1 MKRYLLYM
9 LLFLT
14 WSLIAC
20 DDGKI
25 YDETVI
31 VTGEGRTL
39 KLTGQITGVESWP
52 EEYSVVVAGFGDGEF
67 AVASKSVPA
76 SAADGEELEVT
87 LSGISDEVKQV
98 ELCVINKLRRKI
110 VSFYQLDCSTI
121 SDTIKMEVGTINAG
135 MFHCIQQEVFNNS
148 CTTCHGGSTSA
159 GAGLYL
165 TEGKSYT
172 ALVGKKAVK
181 DKAGSLLVKPG
192 EASASFLHKVLNT
205 DVSKGWRIDHSDL
218 GLMPALLTMIDNWI
232 DAGAVEDDPI
242 LPAE

>member
-1 MKRYLLYM
+1 M

-87 LSGISDEVKQV
+87 LSGG
-98 ELCVINKLRRKI
+98 RRI
-110 VSFYQLDCSTI
+110 VLEMDKS
-121 SDTIKMEVGTINAG
+121 A
-135 MFHCIQQEVFNNS
+135 
-148 CTTCHGGSTSA
+148 HGGGVQELLKTSC
-159 GAGLYL
+159 
-165 TEGKSYT
+165 
-172 ALVGKKAVK
+172 
-181 DKAGSLLVKPG
+181 
-192 EASASFLHKVLNT
+192 
-205 DVSKGWRIDHSDL
+205 
-218 GLMPALLTMIDNWI
+218 
-232 DAGAVEDDPI
+232 
-242 LPAE
+242 

>member
-76 SAADGEELEVT
+76 SAADAGGPRPPRGSRWRDPGWSIRAWRGHTARWPPCVFLERT
-87 LSGISDEVKQV
+87 
-98 ELCVINKLRRKI
+98 
-110 VSFYQLDCSTI
+110 
-121 SDTIKMEVGTINAG
+121 
-135 MFHCIQQEVFNNS
+135 
-148 CTTCHGGSTSA
+148 A
-159 GAGLYL
+159 GARACPPLKRCSRQWPRAGR
-165 TEGKSYT
+165 TT
-172 ALVGKKAVK
+172 AWCP
-181 DKAGSLLVKPG
+181 S
-192 EASASFLHKVLNT
+192 
-205 DVSKGWRIDHSDL
+205 R
-218 GLMPALLTMIDNWI
+218 
-232 DAGAVEDDPI
+232 
-242 LPAE
+242 

>member
-98 ELCVINKLRRKI
+98 ELCVIN
-110 VSFYQLDCSTI
+110 
-121 SDTIKMEVGTINAG
+121 
-135 MFHCIQQEVFNNS
+135 
-148 CTTCHGGSTSA
+148 
-159 GAGLYL
+159 YL

-232 DAGAVEDDPI
+232 DAGAVEDEPI

>member
-76 SAADGEELEVT
+76 SAADGEDVYEI
-87 LSGISDEVKQV
+87 ISE
-98 ELCVINKLRRKI
+98 
-110 VSFYQLDCSTI
+110 FQLI
-121 SDTIKMEVGTINAG
+121 
-135 MFHCIQQEVFNNS
+135 
-148 CTTCHGGSTSA
+148 
-159 GAGLYL
+159 LYL
-165 TEGKSYT
+165 IICKLISVT
-172 ALVGKKAVK
+172 
-181 DKAGSLLVKPG
+181 
-192 EASASFLHKVLNT
+192 FLFL
-205 DVSKGWRIDHSDL
+205 
-218 GLMPALLTMIDNWI
+218 
-232 DAGAVEDDPI
+232 PI
-242 LPAE
+242 

>member
-148 CTTCHGGSTSA
+148 CTTCHGGSTC
-159 GAGLYL
+159 
-165 TEGKSYT
+165 
-172 ALVGKKAVK
+172 
-181 DKAGSLLVKPG
+181 
-192 EASASFLHKVLNT
+192 FLHKVLNT

-232 DAGAVEDDPI
+232 DAGAVEDEPI